1 MLSAIDSSIN
11 LRAMIDVMDDYTS
24 GVGLRLIAINND
36 YKTDLLKNM
45 CEVKYKIKI
54 LLGHGF
60 LILCFS
66 RTVFHETVGRKIK
79 KNPQKVFFF
88 SS

>member
-11 LRAMIDVMDDYTS
+11 LRAMIDVMNDYTS
-24 GVGLRLIAINND
+24 LIAINND
-36 YKTDLLKNM
+36 YKTDPLKNM

-54 LLGHGF
+54 LLGHLF

>member
-1 MLSAIDSSIN
+1 MIAI
-11 LRAMIDVMDDYTS
+11 VMDDYTS

-36 YKTDLLKNM
+36 YKTDQLKNM
-45 CEVKYKIKI
+45 CEVKYKINI

-66 RTVFHETVGRKIK
+66 ELSRTIFHEMVGRKIK
-79 KNPQKVFFF
+79 KNPQKMFF
-88 SS
+88 S